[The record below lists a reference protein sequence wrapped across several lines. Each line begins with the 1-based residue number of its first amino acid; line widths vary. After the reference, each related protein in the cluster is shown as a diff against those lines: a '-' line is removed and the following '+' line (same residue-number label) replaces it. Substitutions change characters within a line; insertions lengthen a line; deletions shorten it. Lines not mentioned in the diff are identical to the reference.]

1 MSIHSYSPA
10 GVGTGS
16 FVKDDDNDVRAEL
29 GAVYEA
35 ATTRAYLDMMLQEM
49 AAGRH
54 IAGITTANAIITT
67 YKDGGR
73 RTWRRVTTT
82 KKDKVS
88 PSKVSGTR
96 RMARKKRETKK
107 SKRQRGGAL
116 ARHKPFL
123 VDKIAEGDSMSLSG
137 SSPRFLTLSS
147 QAFKGV
153 NDNVNHSRRRPRQR

>member
-16 FVKDDDNDVRAEL
+16 FVKDDDNDVQAEL

-82 KKDKVS
+82 KKAKVS

-123 VDKIAEGDSMSLSG
+123 VDKIAEGDSMFLSG
-137 SSPRFLTLSS
+137 SSPTFLTLSS

>member
-16 FVKDDDNDVRAEL
+16 FVKDDDDDVRAEL

-35 ATTRAYLDMMLQEM
+35 ATTRAYLDMVLQEI

-54 IAGITTANAIITT
+54 IAGITTANTIITT
-67 YKDGGR
+67 YKDGRR

-88 PSKVSGTR
+88 PSKV
-96 RMARKKRETKK
+96 ARKQRETNK

-116 ARHKPFL
+116 ARHKPRL
-123 VDKIAEGDSMSLSG
+123 VDKIAEGASMFLSG
-137 SSPRFLTLSS
+137 SSPTFLTLGG

-153 NDNVNHSRRRPRQR
+153 KDNVNHSRRRPRRR

>member
-16 FVKDDDNDVRAEL
+16 FVKDDDDDVRAEL

-35 ATTRAYLDMMLQEM
+35 AATRAYLDMVLQEM

-96 RMARKKRETKK
+96 RMARKKRETNK
-107 SKRQRGGAL
+107 SKRQLGGAL
-116 ARHKPFL
+116 ARHKPRL
-123 VDKIAEGDSMSLSG
+123 VDKIAEGASMFLSG
-137 SSPRFLTLSS
+137 PSPTFLTLGG